1 MILATRYVSRL
12 PPVSLNLR
20 VKRKGSRHTFE
31 ALKNSQ
37 VKTLKLANKLGRVF
51 EHHVL
56 PVDVV
61 AQLRDGSCQVDDEPS
76 GQPAEGVVAT
86 EECARC
92 TRRRLRF
99 TRRPQDGRRWRG
111 LLEA

>member
-1 MILATRYVSRL
+1 MCEE
-12 PPVSLNLR
+12 NLR
-20 VKRKGSRHTFE
+20 SVVTFE
-31 ALKNSQ
+31 AL
-37 VKTLKLANKLGRVF
+37 LKQSHFLVPSKLGREVRRAR
-51 EHHVL
+51 HDVL

-61 AQLRDGSCQVDDEPS
+61 AQLRDSGGQVDDEPS
-76 GQPAEGVVAT
+76 GQPTEGVVAT
-86 EECARC
+86 EECARG